1 MTEFNESE
9 NFDKGKLE
17 EDELEEDIDWLA
29 LDD

>member
-9 NFDKGKLE
+9 NFDKRKLE
-17 EDELEEDIDWLA
+17 EDELEEDIDWLG